1 MLAFTFAGRG
11 SIPIALGK
19 AVVRELTTACGK
31 SRLVCLRRCFEFWL
45 VALLVS
51 AAGLLTPPAA
61 ALQNLSASHPTQQ
74 NTPIIEQINFE
85 GTRRIRRDVLAAKIY
100 SRVGDPYSE
109 AALDKDYHALWN
121 TGYFDDVYTTV
132 EDSATNPNGKII
144 TFHVKER
151 PTIRRIEYKGNK
163 SISESDILDAFK
175 DRKVGL
181 TQDSQFDP
189 TKIKKAEVVIR
200 DLLADHG
207 RQFATVKAT
216 YQPIPATNSVILTFN
231 VVEGVKVKV
240 GKITIVG
247 NHAFSSRRIIRAMRH
262 DRPYGFDAK
271 LFAVNVMAKTFDQAK
286 LDEDQEVGIR
296 NDLYQKNGY
305 FEVYVGECQSAC
317 KDPLVK
323 TVDVSHHGVIKAGIP
338 VIGTTEGKAANITI
352 EIVEGDQFR
361 MGKLF
366 IVNADPQKGLQLKH
380 DYLVSAFPLKQ
391 GDILDTDKIRKAV
404 ESYTKLYGQFGF
416 MDFTAVPQFDID
428 HEHKIVNVTLK
439 FSEQKPYYI
448 HRINISG
455 NTTTRDKVIRRELLL
470 DEGDLYNNRLWEYS
484 ILRLNQLG
492 FFNQLKP
499 ETAAAVERNVKAGT
513 VDLNLKVKEKQK
525 QSISFTGGI
534 SGIAGASLGLSYQTH
549 NFLGLG
555 ETLTLSS
562 QFGTVVRNF
571 QIGFTEPYLFDKPIS
586 TGFTVFSSRYNFDQ
600 ARQTSLLLG
609 EKITLSP
616 DVAENYNQNSKGATT
631 FASVPIKR
639 FSKKGVTRLGVSYG
653 YTDTDI
659 EPFSP
664 AATLLFTTLNY
675 QSVAGPSALDGIHQS
690 RVTGSLSYSSVDN
703 PINPHNGKSLFYSF
717 SLEGGP
723 IGGNTKAIAQT
734 FSMTYFHPT
743 YHKRN
748 TIGFR
753 LLTSYSTSFSG
764 SELPPFERFFAG
776 GEDTLRGF
784 DVQTVSPIAFIPV
797 ASSQTLFYSNP
808 THLDSS
814 GNPTLTQISVPTLG
828 YTITFPGGDTEG
840 IFNAEYRIPLYG
852 DKVGLSIFLDAGVVG
867 ALRRD
872 ELNLNPAGVTSLE
885 QAFPTVPI
893 PSQLSLAPRSNF
905 RPRSS
910 AGLEIVVQL
919 PIVQAPF
926 RIYWAYNYLRY
937 NQFIVA
943 PPNQFYI
950 SDELRNSLPPGV
962 LEDQILPQMTKLAP
976 SQFSY
981 IDPLKTLRF
990 TVSRTF

>member
-1 MLAFTFAGRG
+1 
-11 SIPIALGK
+11 
-19 AVVRELTTACGK
+19 VRQLTTACGK
-31 SRLVCLRRCFEFWL
+31 SRLVCLRRCIEVWL
-45 VALLVS
+45 LALLVS
-51 AAGLLTPPAA
+51 AAGLLTLPAA
-61 ALQNLSASHPTQQ
+61 ARQNLSANRQPEQ
-74 NTPIIEQINFE
+74 NSAVIDAINFS
-85 GTRRIRRDVLAAKIY
+85 GNRRIRRDVLLAKIY
-100 SRVGDPYSE
+100 SRTGDAYRE
-109 AALDKDYHALWN
+109 AALDKDLHALWN
-121 TGYFDDVYTTV
+121 TQYFDDVYYTV
-132 EDSATNPNGKII
+132 ENSTTNPNGRVV
-144 TFHVKER
+144 TFFVVER
-151 PTIRRIEYKGNK
+151 PTIRRIEYKGNH

-175 DRKVGL
+175 ERKVGL
-181 TQDSQFDP
+181 TQDSQYDP

-207 RQFATVKAT
+207 RQFATVTAT
-216 YQPIPATNSVILTFN
+216 KQPIPATNSVILTFN

-247 NHAFSSRRIIRAMRH
+247 NHAFSSRRVIRVMKH
-262 DRPYGFDAK
+262 SRPYGFDAK
-271 LFAVNVMAKTFDQAK
+271 FFAVNVMAKTFDQAK
-286 LDEDQEVGIR
+286 LDEDEEVGIR
-296 NDLYQKNGY
+296 SDLYQKNGY
-305 FEVYVGECQSAC
+305 FEVVV
-317 KDPLVK
+317 KDPVLK
-323 TVDVSHHGVIKAGIP
+323 TVDVDHHGVLKADIP
-338 VIGTTEGKAANITI
+338 VVGTTHGKATNISI

-366 IVNADPQKGLQLKH
+366 IVNADPEKGLQLKH
-380 DYLVSAFPLKQ
+380 DFLVNAFPLKP

-416 MDFTAVPQFDID
+416 MDFTATPQFDID
-428 HEHKIVNVTLK
+428 HDKKVVNVTLR

-492 FFNQLKP
+492 FFDQLKP

-525 QSISFTGGI
+525 QSISLTGGI

-562 QFGTVVRNF
+562 QFGTVQRAF
-571 QIGFTEPYLFDKPIS
+571 QIGFTEPYIFDRPIS
-586 TGFTVFSSRYNFDQ
+586 TGFTLFSSRYNFDQ

-616 DVAENYNQNSKGATT
+616 DVAENYNQNSKGATAFT
-631 FASVPIKR
+631 SVPIKR
-639 FSKKGVTRLGVSYG
+639 WSKKGQTRLGVSYG
-653 YTDTDI
+653 FTDTNI
-659 EPFSP
+659 EPFTP

-675 QSVAGPSALDGIHQS
+675 QSVAGPSALDGIHAS
-690 RVTGSLSYSSVDN
+690 RITTTLSYNSVDN
-703 PINPHNGKSLFYSF
+703 PINGHTGRNIIYSLSI
-717 SLEGGP
+717 EGGP
-723 IGGNTKAIAQT
+723 LGGNTKAIDQF
-734 FSMTYFHPT
+734 FSATYFHPT

-748 TIGFR
+748 TIGVRFLAR
-753 LLTSYSTSFSG
+753 YATSFSG
-764 SELPPFERFFAG
+764 SELPPFERFYAG

-797 ASSQTLFYSNP
+797 ATAQTLFYSNP
-808 THLDSS
+808 TKLDSS
-814 GNPTLTQISVPTLG
+814 GNPTLTQITIPTLG

-840 IFNAEYRIPLYG
+840 ILNAEYRIPLYG
-852 DKVGLSIFLDAGVVG
+852 DKVGLSVFFDSGVVG

-872 ELNLNPAGVTSLE
+872 ELNLNPAGVTALQQE
-885 QAFPTVPI
+885 FPVLPI
-893 PSQLSLAPRSNF
+893 GSQLQLAPRSNF

-910 AGLEIVVQL
+910 AGLELVVQL

-926 RIYWAYNYLRY
+926 RLYWAYNFLRY

-943 PPNQFYI
+943 PPNGFYI
-950 SDELRNSLPPGV
+950 SDELKNSLPPGV
-962 LEDQILPQMTKLAP
+962 LEDQILPQMNKLVP
-976 SQFSY
+976 SQFTY